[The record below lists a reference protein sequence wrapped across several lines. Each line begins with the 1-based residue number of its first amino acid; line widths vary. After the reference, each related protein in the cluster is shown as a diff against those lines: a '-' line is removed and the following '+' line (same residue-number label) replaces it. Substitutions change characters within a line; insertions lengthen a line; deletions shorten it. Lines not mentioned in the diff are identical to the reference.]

1 MIASRNQNTE
11 INHGIV
17 HNDFSVVAHQ
27 RRLRTQESQIGLTVK
42 PNAREQ
48 KKINGRA
55 WYQANREEKI
65 RRSTENNRRNP
76 ERVKEMQR
84 RRRLK
89 LGSKLLNQR
98 LNNWQK
104 NHREKCTEYK
114 RRYRAKVTSMMTA
127 DEIKTRNRN
136 AYQQTRARMIELHG
150 IDDWR
155 RLCTSRV
162 KISREKARQK
172 LLTQTE

>member
-17 HNDFSVVAHQ
+17 HNDFSVIAHQ

-42 PNAREQ
+42 PNARQQ
-48 KKINGRA
+48 KKISGRV

-76 ERVKEMQR
+76 ERAKEMR
-84 RRRLK
+84 RRRKLK

-98 LNNWQK
+98 LNTWQK
-104 NHREKCTEYK
+104 NHREKCAEYA

-127 DEIKTRNRN
+127 DEIKARNRN
-136 AYQQTRARMIELHG
+136 AYQQTRARMIELYG
-150 IDDWR
+150 LDGWR
-155 RLCTSRV
+155 RLCADRC

-172 LLTQTE
+172 LLTQAE